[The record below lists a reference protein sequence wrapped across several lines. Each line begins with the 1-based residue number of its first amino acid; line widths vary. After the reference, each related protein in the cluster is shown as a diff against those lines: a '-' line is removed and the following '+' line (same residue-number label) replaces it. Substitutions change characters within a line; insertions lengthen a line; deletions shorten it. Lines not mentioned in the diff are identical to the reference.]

1 MGFPFASPTA
11 PLGILGT
18 DFSSVC
24 ECEGVFEPIAT
35 RLLECLSRDG
45 MRLTHA
51 RVKRH
56 LGQVLDDRERYRT
69 SVKRVNE
76 YKKRSIE

>member
-24 ECEGVFEPIAT
+24 ELEGVFEPIAT
-35 RLLECLSRDG
+35 RLLECLIRNG

-56 LGQVLDDRERYRT
+56 LGQVLNDKERYRT
-69 SVKRVNE
+69 SIKMVNDC
-76 YKKRSIE
+76 KKRSIE